1 MEPHSERTLLHCY
14 TMENFTSS
22 LLYAGLCWSSLHTE
36 KHTKGFLVVF
46 LLILATSADSCQFG
60 STLSF
65 LMDHATATGL
75 CLVFVI
81 EL

>member
-1 MEPHSERTLLHCY
+1 VQC
-14 TMENFTSS
+14 FAS
-22 LLYAGLCWSSLHTE
+22 LLVLSGLHWSSFYRE
-36 KHTKGFLVVF
+36 KLTKELLVVF
-46 LLILATSADSCQFG
+46 QLILATSADSCQFG